1 MAFRWHRQENVAS
14 YGVHR
19 VFKHGKA
26 EVNCSFSTFDFQ
38 FFFQLNLCFSS
49 HHESLGVASFTGAS
63 FRMQCTQL
71 AKRLPRSSSQPQ
83 LRLGEHTGR
92 FHSAVAIQ
100 VRCSGQGA
108 LIFF

>member
-38 FFFQLNLCFSS
+38 FSFSLICVSAATVNLLVWPLLLVLRSGCSA
-49 HHESLGVASFTGAS
+49 HSLRRDYRAQVLSLSCVSGNTPEDSTALSR
-63 FRMQCTQL
+63 FR
-71 AKRLPRSSSQPQ
+71 SD
-83 LRLGEHTGR
+83 
-92 FHSAVAIQ
+92 SAGKVH
-100 VRCSGQGA
+100 
-108 LIFF
+108 